1 VVSIAEK
8 RLSSFLDS
16 ERFASKVVEAMI
28 LDLLR
33 AAEVLVL
40 VFGGVIVFFALRS
53 GRRTRNLSMFLLALG
68 FAFVVAGG
76 VVAGF
81 LFELDGLDITT
92 VEVMQAT
99 SQAVGFFIIVYSLM
113 VMKE

>member
-1 VVSIAEK
+1 MVTFMS
-8 RLSSFLDS
+8 
-16 ERFASKVVEAMI
+16 

-33 AAEVLVL
+33 AAEGLVL
-40 VFGGVIVFFALRS
+40 VFGGVIVFYALRS
-53 GRRTRNLSMFLLALG
+53 SRRSRSLSMFLLGLG

-81 LFELDGLDITT
+81 LFEMDGMDIAT
-92 VEVMQAT
+92 VEMMQAT

>member
-1 VVSIAEK
+1 MS
-8 RLSSFLDS
+8 
-16 ERFASKVVEAMI
+16 

-33 AAEVLVL
+33 AAELLVL
-40 VFGGVIVFFALRS
+40 VFGGVIVFYAVRS
-53 GRRTRNLSMFLLALG
+53 GLKTRNLSMFLLALG
-68 FAFVVAGG
+68 FTFVVAGG
-76 VVAGF
+76 VAAGF
-81 LFELDGLDITT
+81 LFELDVWDIAS

>member
-1 VVSIAEK
+1 
-8 RLSSFLDS
+8 
-16 ERFASKVVEAMI
+16 
-28 LDLLR
+28 
-33 AAEVLVL
+33 
-40 VFGGVIVFFALRS
+40 
-53 GRRTRNLSMFLLALG
+53 MFLLALG

-81 LFELDGLDITT
+81 LYELDGVDIGT
-92 VEVMQAT
+92 VEVLQAV

>member
-1 VVSIAEK
+1 LRFVATL
-8 RLSSFLDS
+8 LS
-16 ERFASKVVEAMI
+16 

-33 AAEVLVL
+33 AAEGLVL
-40 VFGGVIVFFALRS
+40 VFGGVIIFYALRS
-53 GRRTRNLSMFLLALG
+53 CRRNKSLPMFLLALG

-81 LFELDGLDITT
+81 LYELSAMDIDT
-92 VEVMQAT
+92 VEVLQAI

-113 VMKE
+113 VVKE

>member
-1 VVSIAEK
+1 MVTF
-8 RLSSFLDS
+8 LS
-16 ERFASKVVEAMI
+16 

-33 AAEVLVL
+33 AAEGLVL
-40 VFGGVIVFFALRS
+40 VFGGVIVYFALRS
-53 GRRTRNLSMFLLALG
+53 SSRTKDLSMFLLGLG
-68 FAFVVAGG
+68 FAFVVAGS

-81 LFELDGLDITT
+81 LYEMSGLDIAT
-92 VEVMQAT
+92 VEILQAT

>member
-1 VVSIAEK
+1 
-8 RLSSFLDS
+8 
-16 ERFASKVVEAMI
+16 
-28 LDLLR
+28 
-33 AAEVLVL
+33 
-40 VFGGVIVFFALRS
+40 
-53 GRRTRNLSMFLLALG
+53 MFLLGLG

-81 LFELDGLDITT
+81 LFEMDGMDITT
-92 VEVMQAT
+92 VETLQAI

>member
-1 VVSIAEK
+1 VVGVIP
-8 RLSSFLDS
+8 
-16 ERFASKVVEAMI
+16 I
-28 LDLLR
+28 DLLR
-33 AAEVLVL
+33 AAEGLVL
-40 VFGGVIVFFALRS
+40 VFGGVIIFFALRS
-53 GRRTRNLSMFLLALG
+53 GRRSRSLSMFLLGLG

-81 LFELDGLDITT
+81 LFEMDGMDITT
-92 VEVMQAT
+92 VETLQAI

>member
-1 VVSIAEK
+1 VATIVS
-8 RLSSFLDS
+8 
-16 ERFASKVVEAMI
+16 

-40 VFGGVIVFFALRS
+40 VFGGVIVFYALRS
-53 GRRTRNLSMFLLALG
+53 SRRNRSLSMFLLALG

-81 LFELDGLDITT
+81 LFELDGVDIAT
-92 VEVMQAT
+92 VEVMQAV